1 MQDLTANSEFI
12 YNSLTSKLKSVWI
25 KELYYSYINSL
36 IILFASALFSGLGL
50 ILTGVFFN
58 TGSLFRAISFF
69 GYTGLFLSGLIYF
82 SLMFFINRFEVFNK
96 FNPVEYSGKI
106 GSFDPEISDN
116 LSNSLSLFSN
126 IKSNTYYSERLIISN
141 LKKTGEKYS
150 PLNLARFIPFDT
162 IKRKL
167 LVPAALIAVISFLFM
182 LFPSS
187 LLPSLKKYINY
198 NLEYLPD
205 GTGISFEIIPGNTK
219 AVIGSNVQIYVKI
232 ISDNDKF
239 NATDLKFSFERIDRD
254 GNIISAE
261 ESVLIPVE
269 NNLFKDTILAN
280 SEIRYFAEFQGIK
293 SPVYKITLEDYPAL
307 KSFRFKIIP
316 PAYTNTLPYEIN
328 PETIDIVCP
337 EGSSIETSISSNKKL
352 SAAFVNID
360 NINISLQTNEENA
373 VGAFTASRSG
383 KFNFILKDSEGNI
396 NNDYNI
402 FNLKVIPDEAPK
414 VSIIEPQENDFEL
427 RGKKEVLLRAKIS
440 DDYGF
445 RSLTLNFKKVKQNTS
460 ASQKEETKDY
470 FGIIDIPVINK
481 TATSLEIP
489 YLWNLILL
497 LSKSGDIVDYYLEV
511 TDNSGKTGRSEI
523 KRVTFKTAAD
533 VIKETEKYTKEIQ
546 KNLKSVFDDTKNL
559 EKELSELRKNL
570 QKGEETGVNEI
581 QKKNELKEKIDR
593 VQNNMQAIKEKIDAG
608 IQDIKQNNSLSE
620 KVLDQ
625 FMKLQ
630 EQFNKIN
637 TPQFQDMLRKL
648 QEALK
653 KNNPKEIQQD
663 LKNINFDEEAF
674 RKQLEKIMELMK
686 KIENLQK
693 FGELT
698 KELEELL
705 RKQED
710 IKMQTMNTPNTDNQ
724 MLNELSK
731 KQSELKENVDK
742 ISESI
747 DEFKNDLK
755 KNKDDI
761 STDGLEQVSKNMKS
775 KNLKSKM
782 QKSSEQLQKGEK
794 TSSEETQDDILKDL
808 NELNDMMQDA
818 LENEMNS
825 DESFK
830 KMLDKMKQMKSE
842 IEELSKDQGEL
853 KDKTGESDTKEEYQ
867 ENQKSQKDLQ
877 TRLTKTIDDLFSLT
891 KSGLQV
897 TPEMGKEL
905 GNAYNK
911 MDKANQ
917 DLQNE
922 SKNNAMSNQQ
932 SAKNSLDNASK
943 MLGDMINQMSQQGKP
958 GNKPGGRMAMLME
971 KLAQLIKL
979 QQGMNGQI
987 QQLGEDGKKGEKGK
1001 DGENG
1006 KTGQNGKEGQ
1016 DSESMKKDMMDRMKI
1031 QQENIKKS
1039 LEELNEE
1046 FEKEKQR
1053 NNEQF
1058 LGDLGKVAE
1067 EMQQLIKDLSEYR
1080 IDEKTT
1086 ERQNKILSRMLEFQ
1100 LSQREKDF
1108 EQKRESRPGENF
1120 IRSTPPEIIISGPNS
1135 FNALKE
1141 DYLRLQREGFTKEYE
1156 ELIMD
1161 YLKSLKV
1168 R

>member
-1 MQDLTANSEFI
+1 MKDLTANSELIF
-12 YNSLTSKLKSVWI
+12 NNLTSKLKRVWI
-25 KELYYSYINSL
+25 KELYYNYINSL

-50 ILTGVFFN
+50 IITGVFFN
-58 TGSLFRAISFF
+58 TGSLFRTIASL
-69 GYTGLFLSGLIYF
+69 GYSGLFISGFIYF
-82 SLMFFINRFEVFNK
+82 TLIFIFNRFEIFQK
-96 FNPVEYSGKI
+96 FNPVMYSGKI
-106 GSFDPEISDN
+106 GSFVPEVSDN
-116 LSNSLSLFSN
+116 LSNSLSLFSKL
-126 IKSNTYYSERLIISN
+126 KSNSYYSERLIISN
-141 LKKTGEKYS
+141 LKKAGENYS
-150 PLNLARFIPFDT
+150 PFNLAKFIPFDT

-167 LVPAALIAVISFLFM
+167 FVPFSLILIISFLFV
-182 LFPSS
+182 LFPNS
-187 LLPSLKKYINY
+187 LLPSLNKYINY

-205 GTGISFEIIPGNTK
+205 GTGISFEVIPGNTK
-219 AVIGSNVQIYVKI
+219 ALIGSNIQVYVKI
-232 ISDNDKF
+232 VSDNDNF
-239 NATDLKFSFERIDRD
+239 NATDLKFSCERFDSD
-254 GNIISAE
+254 GNIISME
-261 ESVLIPVE
+261 ESVLFPVE
-269 NNLFKDTILAN
+269 QNLFKDTILAN
-280 SEIRYFAEFQGIK
+280 SEIKYFAELQGIK

-307 KSFRFKIIP
+307 KSFKFKIFP
-316 PAYTNTLPYEIN
+316 PAYTNTEPYEIKD
-328 PETIDIVCP
+328 ETKELVCP
-337 EGSSIETSISSNKKL
+337 EGSRIEVSISSNKIL
-352 SAAFVNID
+352 ASASVNID
-360 NINISLQTNEENA
+360 NQSVSMQTKDENA
-373 VGAFTASRSG
+373 SGSFIANHTG

-414 VSIIEPQENDFEL
+414 VSIIEPPESNFEL
-427 RGKKEVLLRAKIS
+427 RGKKEILLRAKIS

-445 RSLTLNFKKVKQNTS
+445 RSLTLNFKKVKQGTS
-460 ASQKEETKDY
+460 ASVKEEPKDY
-470 FGIIDIPVINK
+470 FGIIDIPIINK

-497 LSKSGDIVDYYLEV
+497 LAKSGDAVDYYLEV

-523 KRVTFKTAAD
+523 KRITFKTAAD

-570 QKGEETGVNEI
+570 QKGEETGVNEM
-581 QKKNELKEKIDR
+581 QKKNELKEKIER
-593 VQNNMQAIKEKIDAG
+593 VQNNMQAIQEKIDAG

-625 FMKLQ
+625 FMKMQ

-653 KNNPKEIQQD
+653 KNNPQEIQQD

-705 RKQED
+705 RKQEE
-710 IKMQTMNTPNTDNQ
+710 IKMETMNTQNSDNQ

-742 ISESI
+742 ISESL
-747 DEFKNDLK
+747 DEFKNELK
-755 KNKDDI
+755 KDKDDI

-794 TSSEETQDDILKDL
+794 SSSEETQDDILKDL
-808 NELNDMMQDA
+808 NELNEMMQDA

-853 KDKTGESDTKEEYQ
+853 KEKTGESEEKEEYR
-867 ENQKSQKDLQ
+867 ENQKEQKELQ

-932 SAKNSLDNASK
+932 SAKNSLDNAAK
-943 MLGDMINQMSQQGKP
+943 MLGDMINSMSQQGKP

-1001 DGENG
+1001 DGKNG
-1006 KTGQNGKEGQ
+1006 KVGQDGKDGK
-1016 DSESMKKDMMDRMKI
+1016 DSESMKKDMIDRLKI

-1039 LEELNEE
+1039 LEELSEE

-1067 EMQQLIKDLSEYR
+1067 EMQQLIKDLSEYK

-1108 EQKRESRPGENF
+1108 EQKRESRPGKNF

>member
-1 MQDLTANSEFI
+1 MKDLTANSELI
-12 YNSLTSKLKSVWI
+12 YNRLTSKIKRVWI
-25 KELYYSYINSL
+25 KELYYNYINSI

-58 TGSLFRAISFF
+58 PGSIFRTIASL
-69 GYTGLFLSGLIYF
+69 GYSGLFLSGFIYF
-82 SLMFFINRFEVFNK
+82 TLVFIFNRFEIFQK
-96 FNPVEYSGKI
+96 FNPVSYSGEI
-106 GSFDPEISDN
+106 GSFVPEVSDN
-116 LSNSLSLFSN
+116 LSNSLSLFSKLN
-126 IKSNTYYSERLIISN
+126 SNSYYSERLIISN
-141 LKKTGEKYS
+141 LKKAGEKYS
-150 PLNLARFIPFDT
+150 PFNLANFIPFDK

-167 LVPAALIAVISFLFM
+167 LVPFSLIVIISFLFI
-182 LFPSS
+182 LFPNS
-187 LLPSLKKYINY
+187 LFPSLKKFINY

-205 GTGISFEIIPGNTK
+205 GTGISFEVIPGNTK
-219 AVIGSNVQIYVKI
+219 AVIGSNVQVYVKI
-232 ISDNDKF
+232 VSDNDNF
-239 NATDLKFSFERIDRD
+239 NATNLKLSCKRLDLD
-254 GNIISAE
+254 GNIISVE
-261 ESVLIPVE
+261 ESVLSPVD

-280 SEIRYFAEFQGIK
+280 SEIKYFAELQGIK

-307 KSFRFKIIP
+307 KSFKFKIFP
-316 PAYTNTLPYEIN
+316 PAYTNTKPYEIKD
-328 PETIDIVCP
+328 ETKELVCP
-337 EGSSIETSISSNKKL
+337 EGSRIEASISSNKIL
-352 SAAFVNID
+352 SSASVNID
-360 NINISLQTNEENA
+360 NQSISLQPKDENA
-373 VGAFTASRSG
+373 SGSFIANHTG

-414 VSIIEPQENDFEL
+414 VSIIEPSESNFEL
-427 RGKKEVLLRAKIS
+427 RGKKEILLRAKIS

-445 RSLTLNFKKVKQNTS
+445 RALTLNFKKVKQRTS
-460 ASQKEETKDY
+460 ASVKEEYKDY
-470 FGIIDIPVINK
+470 FGIIDVPIINK

-497 LSKSGDIVDYYLEV
+497 LSKSGDAVDYYLEV

-523 KRVTFKTAAD
+523 KRITFKTAAD

-559 EKELSELRKNL
+559 EKELAELRKNL
-570 QKGEETGVNEI
+570 QKGEETGVNEM

-593 VQNNMQAIKEKIDAG
+593 VQNNMQAIQEKIDAG

-625 FMKLQ
+625 FMKMQ

-653 KNNPKEIQQD
+653 KNNPQEIQRD

-705 RKQED
+705 RKQEE
-710 IKMQTMNTPNTDNQ
+710 IKMETMNTQNSDNQ
-724 MLNELSK
+724 MLNQLSK

-747 DEFKNDLK
+747 DEFKNELK
-755 KNKDDI
+755 KDKDDI

-794 TSSEETQDDILKDL
+794 SSSEETQDDILKDL
-808 NELNDMMQDA
+808 NELNEMMQDA

-853 KDKTGESDTKEEYQ
+853 KEKTGESDEKEEFG
-867 ENQKSQKDLQ
+867 ENQKEQKELQ

-891 KSGLQV
+891 KNGLQV

-917 DLQNE
+917 DLQSE

-932 SAKNSLDNASK
+932 SAKNSLDNAAK
-943 MLGDMINQMSQQGKP
+943 ILGDMINSMSQQGKP

-1006 KTGQNGKEGQ
+1006 KVGQDGKEGK
-1016 DSESMKKDMMDRMKI
+1016 DSESMKKDMIDRLKI

-1039 LEELNEE
+1039 LEELSEE

-1067 EMQQLIKDLSEYR
+1067 EMQQLIKDLSEYK

-1120 IRSTPPEIIISGPNS
+1120 IRSTPPEIIIAGPNS

>member
-1 MQDLTANSEFI
+1 MQDLTVNSEI
-12 YNSLTSKLKSVWI
+12 LYKALTSKLKKVWI
-25 KELYYSYINSL
+25 KELYYRYTNSL

-58 TGSLFRAISFF
+58 LSSLFRTICFL
-69 GYTGLFLSGLIYF
+69 GYTGIFLSGFIYF
-82 SLMFFINRFEVFNK
+82 TLVFVLNRFEIFKK
-96 FNPVEYSGKI
+96 FNPVKYSLKI
-106 GSFDPEISDN
+106 GYFDADVSDN
-116 LSNSLSLFSN
+116 LANSLSLFAN
-126 IKSNTYYSERLIISN
+126 RKGNPYYSETLILSN
-141 LKKTGEKYS
+141 LNKTAEKYS
-150 PLNLARFIPFDT
+150 PFNLSRFIPFYT
-162 IKRKL
+162 LKRKF
-167 LVPAALIAVISFLFM
+167 LVPFTFIVLISFLFI
-182 LFPSS
+182 LFPNS

-198 NLEYLPD
+198 NLEYLSD
-205 GTGISFEIIPGNTK
+205 GTGISFEVIPGNTK
-219 AVIGSNVQIYVKI
+219 AVIGSNVQVYIKI
-232 ISDNDKF
+232 ISDNKNFNASDIKF
-239 NATDLKFSFERIDRD
+239 NYERIDRE
-254 GNIISAE
+254 GNLISAVE
-261 ESVLIPVE
+261 KVLIPIDK
-269 NNLFKDTILAN
+269 NLFKDTILAN
-280 SEIRYFAEFQGIK
+280 CDIKYFAEFHGIK
-293 SPVYKITLEDYPAL
+293 SSVYNISLEDYPVL
-307 KSFRFKIIP
+307 KSFSFKIIP
-316 PAYTNTLPYEIN
+316 PSYTNSEPYEIK
-328 PETIDIVCP
+328 EGTKDIICP
-337 EGSSIETSISSNKKL
+337 EGSRIELNIASNKKL
-352 SAAFVNID
+352 SSAFI
-360 NINISLQTNEENA
+360 NINDFNLSLQTKEDNA
-373 VGAFTASRSG
+373 TGVFIAERSG
-383 KFNFILKDSEGNI
+383 KFNFILKDYDGNI

-402 FNLKVIPDEAPK
+402 FNLKVIPDETPK
-414 VSIIEPQENDFEL
+414 VSIIEPVENNFEL

-445 RSLTLNFKKVKQNTS
+445 RSLTLNFKKIKDRTS
-460 ASQKEETKDY
+460 ASEKESLKEY
-470 FGIIDIPVINK
+470 FGIIDIPIINK

-489 YLWNLILL
+489 YIWNLILL
-497 LSKSGDIVDYYLEV
+497 LSKSGDGVDYYMEV
-511 TDNSGKTGRSEI
+511 KDNAGKTGRSEI
-523 KRVTFKTAAD
+523 KRITFKSAAD

-546 KNLKSVFDDTKNL
+546 KNLKSVYDDTKNL
-559 EKELSELRKNL
+559 ERELSELRKNL
-570 QKGEETGVNEI
+570 QKGEETGVNEMR
-581 QKKNELKEKIDR
+581 KKQELKDKIER
-593 VQNNMQAIKEKIDAG
+593 VQNNMQAIQDKIDAG

-637 TPQFQDMLRKL
+637 TPQFQEMLRKL

-653 KNNPKEIQQD
+653 KNNPQELQQEMR
-663 LKNINFDEEAF
+663 NINFDEEAF

-693 FGELT
+693 FGQLT

-710 IKMQTMNTPNTDNQ
+710 IKMQTMNTQNTDRQ
-724 MLNELSK
+724 TLNELSK
-731 KQSELKENVDK
+731 KQSELKDNVDK

-808 NELNDMMQDA
+808 NELNEMMQDA
-818 LENEMNS
+818 FENEMNS

-830 KMLDKMKQMKSE
+830 KMLDKMKQMKSD
-842 IEELSKDQGEL
+842 IEELSKDQEEL
-853 KDKTGESDTKEEYQ
+853 REETGKSDSKEDYQ
-867 ENQKSQKDLQ
+867 KNQKNQKDLQ
-877 TRLTKTIDDLFSLT
+877 TRLTRTIDDLFSLT

-917 DLQNE
+917 ELQNE

-932 SAKNSLDNASK
+932 SAKNSLDNAAK
-943 MLGDMINQMSQQGKP
+943 MLGEMINQMSQQGKP

-979 QQGMNGQI
+979 QQGINGQI
-987 QQLGEDGKKGEKGK
+987 QQLGEDGKRGEKGK

-1006 KTGQNGKEGQ
+1006 NIGQNGKEGKDQ
-1016 DSESMKKDMMDRMKI
+1016 ESMKKDIIDRLKI

-1046 FEKEKQR
+1046 FEKERRR

-1058 LGDLGKVAE
+1058 LGDLNKVAE
-1067 EMQQLIKDLSEYR
+1067 DMQQLIRDLSEYK

-1120 IRSTPPEIIISGPNS
+1120 IRSTPPEIVITGPNS

>member
-1 MQDLTANSEFI
+1 MQDLTVNSEEI
-12 YNSLTSKLKSVWI
+12 YRNITSKLKKVWI
-25 KELYYSYINSL
+25 KELYYQYLNSL
-36 IILFASALFSGLGL
+36 IILFASALFSGLGI

-58 TGSLFRAISFF
+58 PGSLFRTICFW
-69 GYTGLFLSGLIYF
+69 GYTGIFLSGFIYF
-82 SLMFFINRFEVFNK
+82 TLVFIFNRFEILNK
-96 FNPVEYSGKI
+96 FNPVKYSCKI
-106 GSFDPEISDN
+106 GIFDSDVSDN
-116 LSNSLSLFSN
+116 LANSLSLFAN
-126 IKSNTYYSERLIISN
+126 LKSNPYYSERLILSN
-141 LKKTGEKYS
+141 LKKTAEKYFNF
-150 PLNLARFIPFDT
+150 NLSRFIPFHT
-162 IKRKL
+162 LKRKVF
-167 LVPAALIAVISFLFM
+167 VPLGLIVLISFLFM
-182 LFPSS
+182 LFPGS

-205 GTGISFEIIPGNTK
+205 GTGISFEVIPGNTK
-219 AVIGSNVQIYVKI
+219 AVIGSNIQVYIKI
-232 ISDNDKF
+232 ISDNENF
-239 NATDLKFSFERIDRD
+239 NATDIKLTCERIGRE
-254 GNIISAE
+254 GNIISADE
-261 ESVLIPVE
+261 NVLTPVDK
-269 NNLFKDTILAN
+269 NLFKDTILAN
-280 SEIRYFAEFQGIK
+280 SDIKYFAEFHGIR
-293 SPVYKITLEDYPAL
+293 SSVYNISLEDYPAL
-307 KSFRFKIIP
+307 KSFSFKIIP
-316 PAYTNTLPYEIN
+316 PPYTNSEPYEIK
-328 PETIDIVCP
+328 EDKKDIVCP
-337 EGSSIETSISSNKKL
+337 EGSRIELNISSNKKL
-352 SAAFVNID
+352 SSANLNIND
-360 NINISLQTNEENA
+360 FNISLQTKDENA
-373 VGAFTASRSG
+373 FGSFIAGSSG
-383 KFNFILKDSEGNI
+383 KFNFILKDSDGNI

-414 VSIIEPQENDFEL
+414 VSIIEPSENNLEL
-427 RGKKEVLLRAKIS
+427 RGKKEILLRAKIT

-445 RSLTLNFKKVKQNTS
+445 RSLTLNFKKVKDRTS
-460 ASQKEETKDY
+460 ASVKESAKDY
-470 FGIIDIPVINK
+470 FGIIEIPIINK
-481 TATSLEIP
+481 TATSVEIP

-497 LSKSGDIVDYYLEV
+497 LSKSGDAVDYYMEV

-523 KRVTFKTAAD
+523 KRITFKTAAD

-546 KNLKSVFDDTKNL
+546 RNLKSVYDDTKNL

-570 QKGEETGVNEI
+570 QKGEETGVNEMR
-581 QKKNELKEKIDR
+581 KRNELKDKIER
-593 VQNNMQAIKEKIDAG
+593 VQNNMQAIQDKIDAG

-637 TPQFQDMLRKL
+637 TPQFQEMLRKL

-653 KNNPKEIQQD
+653 KNNPQELQQE
-663 LKNINFDEEAF
+663 LRNINFDEEAF

-693 FGELT
+693 FGQLT

-710 IKMQTMNTPNTDNQ
+710 IKMQTMNTQTTDKQ
-724 MLNELSK
+724 ALDELSK

-742 ISESI
+742 INESI
-747 DEFKNDLK
+747 DEFKEDLK

-761 STDGLEQVSKNMKS
+761 STEGLEQVSKSMKS
-775 KNLKSKM
+775 KNLKNKM
-782 QKSSEQLQKGEK
+782 QKSSDQLQRGEK

-808 NELNDMMQDA
+808 NELNEMMQDA

-825 DESFK
+825 DETFK
-830 KMLDKMKQMKSE
+830 KMLDKMKQMKSD
-842 IEELSKDQGEL
+842 IEELSKDQEEL
-853 KDKTGESDTKEEYQ
+853 RKETGKSDSREDYQ
-867 ENQKSQKDLQ
+867 ENQKNQKDLQ

-911 MDKANQ
+911 MDRANQ

-932 SAKNSLDNASK
+932 SAKNSLDNAAK
-943 MLGDMINQMSQQGKP
+943 MLGDMINQMSQQGKL

-979 QQGMNGQI
+979 QQGINGQI

-1001 DGENG
+1001 EGENG
-1006 KTGQNGKEGQ
+1006 QVGQNGKEGKDQ
-1016 DSESMKKDMMDRMKI
+1016 ESMKKDMIDRLKI

-1039 LEELNEE
+1039 LEELNAE

-1067 EMQQLIKDLSEYR
+1067 EMQQLINDLSEYK

-1120 IRSTPPEIIISGPNS
+1120 IRSTPPEIVITGPNS